1 MDRLHLCEERR
12 ELAQG
17 LIPASTWPKH
27 HFIYEL
33 QLCEHHGG
41 GRNGTVGCVKE
52 ETPWG
57 TGD

>member
-33 QLCEHHGG
+33 QPCEHHGG
-41 GRNGTVGCVKE
+41 GRNGTVKE

-57 TGD
+57 RGD